1 MKLKDCKM
9 GIIVKE
15 NIEKMY
21 ADKHR
26 PKEAQIVQ
34 NS

>member
-26 PKEAQIVQ
+26 PKEAQIGH